1 MPTVYPF
8 PGDSLWSKLGGASQG
23 ASSRPGSTHRGGQ
36 TCLCP
41 GSHGSAMVHPHRL
54 HQKPHSRPPVAVG
67 SGSRLPVPTC
77 AGQGEG
83 ARLVA
88 GTRGSLVGRDPR
100 RGGAADGPQAAL
112 TVATQPVCA
121 VGEERCACARV
132 CTCVCVFMCACV
144 HAVHVCVCACECC
157 VHVCA
162 RVHCLCIVCVHVA
175 CMCTHVCMCACV
187 CSCVHMCEH
196 MCTCVRM
203 CMCIY
208 VHVRACV
215 CTCMRVPV
223 VSMCV
228 CICMCA
234 FVCMH
239 TCACVCVCLLCASVC
254 VCVCICF
261 LHLSGCIGS

>member
-1 MPTVYPF
+1 MYPF

-83 ARLVA
+83 ARLAA

-144 HAVHVCVCACECC
+144 HVNVVCMCVRVCIVCALCVCMLRACALTCAR

-162 RVHCLCIVCVHVA
+162 RA
-175 CMCTHVCMCACV
+175 
-187 CSCVHMCEH
+187 
-196 MCTCVRM
+196 CTCVNTCARVCACACAFM
-203 CMCIY
+203 CMC
-208 VHVRACV
+208 
-215 CTCMRVPV
+215 MPV
-223 VSMCV
+223 Y
-228 CICMCA
+228 A
-234 FVCMH
+234 H
-239 TCACVCVCLLCASVC
+239 ACVCLL
-254 VCVCICF
+254 
-261 LHLSGCIGS
+261 